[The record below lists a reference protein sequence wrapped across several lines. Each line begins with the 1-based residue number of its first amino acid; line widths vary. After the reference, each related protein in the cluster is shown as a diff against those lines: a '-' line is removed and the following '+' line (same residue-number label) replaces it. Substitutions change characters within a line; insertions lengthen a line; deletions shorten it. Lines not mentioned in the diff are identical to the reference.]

1 MRDLEAAPLLE
12 GLPEEERFET
22 WHLVLRDGSLL
33 GHGTG
38 GVELLRAMTATRPA
52 AQALEH
58 IPDAIL
64 DRAYAVI
71 ARHRSRLGSFVP
83 DVTGPRRF
91 P

>member
-1 MRDLEAAPLLE
+1 
-12 GLPEEERFET
+12 
-22 WHLVLRDGSLL
+22 
-33 GHGTG
+33 
-38 GVELLRAMTATRPA
+38 MTATRPA